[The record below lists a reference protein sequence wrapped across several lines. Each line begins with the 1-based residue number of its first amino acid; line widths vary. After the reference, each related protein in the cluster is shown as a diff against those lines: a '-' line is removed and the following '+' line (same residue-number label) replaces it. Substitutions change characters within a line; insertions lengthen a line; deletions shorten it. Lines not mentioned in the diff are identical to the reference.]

1 MRMEIITEKERQ
13 QRTTTAK
20 KDHAYATKFGLI
32 LTAVSVSFFVLLS
45 LIDFSEFDLF
55 SNNHHRWL
63 EDNNNNENEDYSTY
77 SCHYLYEK
85 TPDPGEQQ
93 CRFARTCNGGDGI
106 WAPFLFCS
114 NRFSTTFL
122 AWMIS
127 PIILL
132 WMVLLFRMLG
142 SSAEDFFSPALE
154 MFSIKLGLPPRFAGV
169 TLLAL
174 GNGAADVSATISAIK
189 SDPEK
194 GYELSLGAL
203 TGAAMFIS
211 GLISAVVV
219 LAAHGVPCRG
229 ALVRDVTML
238 CITVLVVWHQ
248 LSKGKVGP
256 ETMTIFISLYLCFVL
271 LVLAADIYH
280 RAVVMPRLAVAAQE
294 RERRRQLEAQQ
305 IHEATLMEQSGDL
318 SSDGPMTRSSPWA
331 MAITAL
337 SNYDNV
343 EGPETGW
350 GVESD
355 DLVEERPVVLH
366 GSHGILRGGDGAGGH
381 HDMDHSNHNNYSM
394 LNVDHACVESGSPG
408 IPAGS
413 WDASLRDGQKE
424 LLDHI
429 GSVWGDI
436 FWNEDVDLFSQF
448 LLLCE
453 FPFTFLRKVT
463 IPIPCEGHY
472 VRALVAL
479 SMFLSPVWF
488 MYYLWRSHGYNM
500 FSNTGWFFFLMGWTA
515 MSAAA
520 MCLLRFAPNGEGEI
534 SLPIATPIALYGFII
549 AATWIDTIADAL
561 VSLLNFLG
569 IILRIPGPII
579 GLTILAWGNSM
590 GDLSANVTMARK
602 GLGNM
607 AMTACFAGP
616 VFNILIGL
624 GLGFGSLAAITG
636 NAETPVH
643 ISPSIVSGLLFIA
656 LNGILILTVGLVF
669 GVPGRID
676 ASYGFSA
683 LALYVAYL
691 VTSITLQ
698 YSRYSS

>member
-1 MRMEIITEKERQ
+1 MEVKESTCRP
-13 QRTTTAK
+13 RTIKK
-20 KDHAYATKFGLI
+20 KDYAYATKFGLV
-32 LTAVSVSFFVLLS
+32 LTAVTVSLFVLLS
-45 LIDFSEFDLF
+45 FVSSPESIPRRFLEEDD
-55 SNNHHRWL
+55 SNK
-63 EDNNNNENEDYSTY
+63 NNNGDEDYSAY

-85 TPDPGEQQ
+85 TPQPGEEQ

-114 NRFSTTFL
+114 NNQRFSTTVL
-122 AWMIS
+122 AWLIS
-127 PIILL
+127 PIIIL

-248 LSKGKVGP
+248 LRQGKVGP
-256 ETMTIFISLYLCFVL
+256 ETMTIFVSLYLCFVL

-280 RAVVMPRLAVAAQE
+280 RAVVIPRLAVAARE

-305 IHEATLMEQSGDL
+305 IHEATVQPSEDV
-318 SSDGPMTRSSPWA
+318 SDVTRTPWA

-337 SNYDNV
+337 SNYDNA
-343 EGPETGW
+343 ENSQAGW
-350 GVESD
+350 AVESD
-355 DLVEERPVVLH
+355 DLAEERPVVLH
-366 GSHGILRGGDGAGGH
+366 GSHGILRGGDG
-381 HDMDHSNHNNYSM
+381 HDADHSNYSI
-394 LNVDHACVESGSPG
+394 LNVDSACVESGSPG
-408 IPAGS
+408 LPAGS
-413 WDASLRDGQKE
+413 WKASFKDGRKE
-424 LLDHI
+424 LIDHMYA
-429 GSVWGDI
+429 VWGDI
-436 FWNEDVDLFSQF
+436 FWNEDVDLLSQF

-453 FPFTFLRKVT
+453 FPFTFLRKIT

-472 VRALVAL
+472 VRGLVAL
-479 SMFLSPVWF
+479 SMVLSPIWF
-488 MYYLWRSHGYNM
+488 MHYLWRSHSYNM
-500 FSNTGWFFFLMGWTA
+500 FSDLGWLYFLLAWMT
-515 MSAAA
+515 MCAAA
-520 MCLLRFAPNGEGEI
+520 TCILRYAPNGEGEI

-636 NAETPVH
+636 NPETAVH
-643 ISPSIVSGLLFIA
+643 LSPSIVSGLLFIA
-656 LNGILILTVGLVF
+656 LNGILILTVGLAL

-676 ASYGFSA
+676 TWYGFSA

-691 VTSITLQ
+691 VTAISLQ
-698 YSRYSS
+698 YSQYS

>member
-1 MRMEIITEKERQ
+1 MEVEESTYRPRKL
-13 QRTTTAK
+13 K
-20 KDHAYATKFGLI
+20 KDYAYATKFGLL
-32 LTAVSVSFFVLLS
+32 LTAVTVSLFVLLS
-45 LIDFSEFDLF
+45 LVS
-55 SNNHHRWL
+55 SPASMHKNRWL
-63 EDNNNNENEDYSTY
+63 EEDDNNNSNNNNNNDDEDYTAY

-85 TPDPGEQQ
+85 TPEPGEQQ

-114 NRFSTTFL
+114 NHRFSTTFL
-122 AWMIS
+122 AWLIS

-248 LSKGKVGP
+248 LSQGKVGP
-256 ETMTIFISLYLCFVL
+256 ETMTIFVSLYLCFVF

-280 RAVVMPRLAVAAQE
+280 RAVVIPRLAIAARE

-305 IHEATLMEQSGDL
+305 IHEATVGEQQREDL
-318 SSDGPMTRSSPWA
+318 SSTEVTRTPWA

-337 SNYDNV
+337 SNYDNA
-343 EGPETGW
+343 ESSQSGW
-350 GVESD
+350 AVESD
-355 DLVEERPVVLH
+355 DLAEERPVVLH
-366 GSHGILRGGDGAGGH
+366 GSHGILRGGDG
-381 HDMDHSNHNNYSM
+381 HDADHSNYSI
-394 LNVDHACVESGSPG
+394 LNVDSACVESGSPG
-408 IPAGS
+408 VPAGS
-413 WDASLRDGQKE
+413 WKTSFKDGRKE
-424 LLDHI
+424 LIDHMYA
-429 GSVWGDI
+429 VWGDI
-436 FWNEDVDLFSQF
+436 FWNDDVDLLSQF

-453 FPFTFLRKVT
+453 FPFTFLRKIT

-472 VRALVAL
+472 VRGLVAL
-479 SMFLSPVWF
+479 SMVLSPVWF
-488 MYYLWRSHGYNM
+488 MYYLWRSHSFNM
-500 FSNTGWFFFLMGWTA
+500 FSDLGWLYFLLAWMA
-515 MSAAA
+515 MCAAA
-520 MCLLRFAPNGEGEI
+520 MCILRYAPNGEGEI

-636 NAETPVH
+636 NPETAVH
-643 ISPSIVSGLLFIA
+643 LSPSIVSGLLFIA
-656 LNGILILTVGLVF
+656 LNGILILTVGLAF
-669 GVPGRID
+669 GVQGRID
-676 ASYGFSA
+676 TSYGFSA

-691 VTSITLQ
+691 VTAISMQ
-698 YSRYSS
+698 YSQYS